1 MAITF
6 KADILKHDQRK
17 DGTWN
22 VKIRITKDRA
32 VVRIPT
38 NYYVSRPYLSRKYEI
53 TDLDTLKSCQA
64 IIDDFR
70 AIINRLGD
78 DVDTYDAKS
87 LAKYLVEE
95 KAKKAINNRIDFIAF
110 AENHVEKLKGEGRT
124 GYAASIRSTILWLKK
139 HYDTLSIS
147 RITVREL
154 ENMQVKM
161 LETMSQTSANIHL
174 RNIRTLFNNCADSM
188 DDDDIIKHY
197 PFRRF
202 KFRKDDVPKKRNLD
216 IETLRKI
223 IFFPEHHL
231 KRVNFARDIFTLS
244 FALLGMNTKD
254 LYTCSD
260 FDGER
265 IVYMREKTKRKGEK
279 ARTAPRVADEV
290 NAIFERYRDPEGRH
304 VFNFYKQFST
314 SENFYKAINKGLQ
327 VICKEAGIPSK
338 VTTYYCRHSFA
349 SIARNDCGVDKYDV
363 SVCLTHSSGLDI
375 TDRYIN
381 EDWGTLDRVQRKVL
395 DLVFKEQ

>member
-22 VKIRITKDRA
+22 VKIRITKDRV

-38 NYYVSRPYLSRKYEI
+38 NFYVSRSYLSRKYEI
-53 TDLDTLKSCQA
+53 THLETLKSCQA

-70 AIINRLGD
+70 EIINRLGD

-95 KAKKAINNRIDFIAF
+95 KAKKAVDTRIDFIAF
-110 AENHVEKLKGEGRT
+110 AENHVEKLRSQGRT
-124 GYAASIRSTILWLKK
+124 GYATSIRGTVLWLKK
-139 HYDTLSIS
+139 HYDTLSIT

-174 RNIRTLFNNCADSM
+174 RNIRTLFNTCADSI
-188 DDDDIIKHY
+188 DDDEVIKHY

-223 IFFPEHHL
+223 IFFPEHPL
-231 KRVNFARDIFTLS
+231 KRVNFARDVFTLS
-244 FALLGMNTKD
+244 FSLLGMNTKD

-265 IVYMREKTKRKGEK
+265 IIYVREKTKRKGEK
-279 ARTAPRVADEV
+279 ARTAPRVAEEIK
-290 NAIFERYRDPEGRH
+290 AIFERYRDPDGCR

-338 VTTYYCRHSFA
+338 VTTYYCRHTFA

-375 TDRYIN
+375 TDRYID